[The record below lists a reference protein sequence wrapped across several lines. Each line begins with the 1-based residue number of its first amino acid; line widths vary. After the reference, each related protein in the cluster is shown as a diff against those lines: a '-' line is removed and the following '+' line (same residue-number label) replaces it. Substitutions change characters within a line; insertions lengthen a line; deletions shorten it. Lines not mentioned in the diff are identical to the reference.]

1 MTDLGLIES
10 HHLKIAVRLY
20 HLVCFC
26 HWIISKALEQWIYQ
40 CTIHQVQD
48 TNLKLRN
55 SSPPFPCGRQN
66 SKEIRYGCGQKRIK
80 NMVVDMILPLVL
92 FLFMAKHTT
101 LQERA
106 IFLWDVLLHRIDFY
120 FSFITAK
127 CSPLLTA
134 WERKTYTGIYFRL
147 LVNCE
152 VPLFPFFQS
161 FQNQIFC
168 TVKSFA
174 PFVIIIIIFCF
185 S

>member
-1 MTDLGLIES
+1 MLLDVSVLLIILSISRRSNLDKQISKSLGCLNVSWDDWFGAHWKPSLENCS
-10 HHLKIAVRLY
+10 QVY

-48 TNLKLRN
+48 TNLKSRN

-101 LQERA
+101 LQ
-106 IFLWDVLLHRIDFY
+106 
-120 FSFITAK
+120 
-127 CSPLLTA
+127 
-134 WERKTYTGIYFRL
+134 
-147 LVNCE
+147 
-152 VPLFPFFQS
+152 
-161 FQNQIFC
+161 
-168 TVKSFA
+168 
-174 PFVIIIIIFCF
+174 
-185 S
+185 